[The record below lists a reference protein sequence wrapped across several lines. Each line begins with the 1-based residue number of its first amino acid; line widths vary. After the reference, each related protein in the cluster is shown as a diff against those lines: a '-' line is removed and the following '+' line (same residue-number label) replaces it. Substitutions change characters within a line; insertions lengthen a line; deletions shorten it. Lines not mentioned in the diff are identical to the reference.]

1 MDKLT
6 NKSGF
11 TLVETVIAIAVFAI
25 AIIALYGLVTL
36 SIKGNATAITVTTAA
51 NWAQDR
57 VEVLLAKDYDHSD
70 LDDGVGQ
77 HDDCDGL
84 DDYPGLNNWK
94 SDHMDND
101 DANYTIYWNVANDC
115 TLTAVPDTQRPKHI
129 RVIVTRKGWAANKK
143 VVLNYIKQI

>member
-51 NWAQDR
+51 SWAQDR
-57 VEVLLAKDYDHSD
+57 VEVLLGKDYDDSD
-70 LDDGVGQ
+70 LDDT
-77 HDDCDGL
+77 DGDGCGGL
-84 DDYPGLNNWK
+84 GDYPT
-94 SDHMDND
+94 SAVADHMDND
-101 DANYTIYWNVANDC
+101 DANYTIYWNVANDYWIFNHNIVKRG
-115 TLTAVPDTQRPKHI
+115 AQRQTKHYYS
-129 RVIVTRKGWAANKK
+129 T
-143 VVLNYIKQI
+143 YF